1 MLFLYTD
8 KELIADL
15 RSRNMDLNNKAFR
28 YLYEHYYPMAE
39 KITREI
45 FKNTTEAADI
55 FQESIIAI
63 YENIRNESFK
73 GESSIKTYLYSIIR
87 NKVHIRKLKNRI
99 IQKTEKKYWR
109 LSADNFDITKE
120 IDVNHIEI
128 KEYVAHTLLDQ
139 LNERCKEL
147 LRLYYFEKMTMK
159 NISIALNYSNE
170 ESAKA
175 QKYKCM
181 QKLAAYIAKTPATK
195 NSIIEVI

>member
-8 KELIADL
+8 NELIADL
-15 RSRNMDLNNKAFR
+15 SSRNMELNNKAFR

-39 KITREI
+39 KITREV
-45 FKNTTEAADI
+45 FKNTTEAPDI

-63 YENIRNESFK
+63 YENIRNGSFK
-73 GESSIKTYLYSIIR
+73 AESSIKTYLYSIIR
-87 NKVHIRKLKNRI
+87 NRVHIRKLKNRI

-109 LSADNFDITKE
+109 LSADSFDITKE
-120 IDVNHIEI
+120 IDINHIEI
-128 KEYVAHTLLDQ
+128 KEYVAHSLLDQ

-159 NISIALNYSNE
+159 NISTALNYSNE
-170 ESAKA
+170 ETARQ